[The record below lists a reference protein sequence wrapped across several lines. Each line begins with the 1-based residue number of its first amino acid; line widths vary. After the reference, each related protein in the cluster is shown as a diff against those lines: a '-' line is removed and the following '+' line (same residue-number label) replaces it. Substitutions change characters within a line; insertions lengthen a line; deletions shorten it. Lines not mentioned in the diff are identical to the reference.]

1 MDGPE
6 ILIPL
11 VLGTL
16 GILTVLIPIAG
27 LTARFAL
34 KPIVEAIARMRE
46 VQAGTT
52 GRELSVLE
60 QRVALLEQQYQ
71 ALDSSVERIDPAR
84 RDASVAALCDFLHL
98 TRRSESPPVAARVV
112 NASDSSFPN
121 WTQWSPEMSATLS
134 HHCSELM
141 QRFGYGAEPK
151 WIELVTRGKTLAE
164 SKGGG

>member
-1 MDGPE
+1 MNGPE

-46 VQAGTT
+46 AQGGTA
-52 GRELSVLE
+52 GRELNVLE

-71 ALDSSVERIDPAR
+71 TLEGSVQRMGE
-84 RDASVAALCDFLHL
+84 LKDFDRQL
-98 TRRSESPPVAARVV
+98 T
-112 NASDSSFPN
+112 
-121 WTQWSPEMSATLS
+121 
-134 HHCSELM
+134 
-141 QRFGYGAEPK
+141 
-151 WIELVTRGKTLAE
+151 
-164 SKGGG
+164 GGTTTGQP

>member
-1 MDGPE
+1 MDGPA

-46 VQAGTT
+46 VQAGAT
-52 GRELSVLE
+52 GRELGVLE

-71 ALDSSVERIDPAR
+71 ALDSSVERIAEIK
-84 RDASVAALCDFLHL
+84 DFDRQL
-98 TRRSESPPVAARVV
+98 TSG
-112 NASDSSFPN
+112 D
-121 WTQWSPEMSATLS
+121 
-134 HHCSELM
+134 
-141 QRFGYGAEPK
+141 K
-151 WIELVTRGKTLAE
+151 
-164 SKGGG
+164 

>member
-46 VQAGTT
+46 VQAGAT

-71 ALDSSVERIDPAR
+71 ALDQNVERIAEIK
-84 RDASVAALCDFLHL
+84 DFDKQL
-98 TRRSESPPVAARVV
+98 TSG
-112 NASDSSFPN
+112 N
-121 WTQWSPEMSATLS
+121 
-134 HHCSELM
+134 
-141 QRFGYGAEPK
+141 K
-151 WIELVTRGKTLAE
+151 
-164 SKGGG
+164 

>member
-46 VQAGTT
+46 VQAGAT
-52 GRELSVLE
+52 GRELSLLE
-60 QRVALLEQQYQ
+60 QRVSLLEQQYQ
-71 ALDSSVERIDPAR
+71 TLDHSVERIAEIK
-84 RDASVAALCDFLHL
+84 DFDRQL
-98 TRRSESPPVAARVV
+98 
-112 NASDSSFPN
+112 
-121 WTQWSPEMSATLS
+121 
-134 HHCSELM
+134 
-141 QRFGYGAEPK
+141 
-151 WIELVTRGKTLAE
+151 GK
-164 SKGGG
+164 

>member
-46 VQAGTT
+46 VQAGAT
-52 GRELSVLE
+52 GREMNLLE
-60 QRVALLEQQYQ
+60 QRVSLLEQQYQ
-71 ALDSSVERIDPAR
+71 TLDHTVERIAEIK
-84 RDASVAALCDFLHL
+84 DFDRQL
-98 TRRSESPPVAARVV
+98 
-112 NASDSSFPN
+112 
-121 WTQWSPEMSATLS
+121 
-134 HHCSELM
+134 
-141 QRFGYGAEPK
+141 
-151 WIELVTRGKTLAE
+151 GK
-164 SKGGG
+164 

>member
-1 MDGPE
+1 MDGAE

-46 VQAGTT
+46 VQAGST

-71 ALDSSVERIDPAR
+71 ALDQNVDRLSEMK
-84 RDASVAALCDFLHL
+84 DFDKQL
-98 TRRSESPPVAARVV
+98 TSG
-112 NASDSSFPN
+112 N
-121 WTQWSPEMSATLS
+121 
-134 HHCSELM
+134 
-141 QRFGYGAEPK
+141 K
-151 WIELVTRGKTLAE
+151 
-164 SKGGG
+164 

>member
-1 MDGPE
+1 MNGAE

-46 VQAGTT
+46 VQAGST

-71 ALDSSVERIDPAR
+71 SLDSTVERIAEVKEFDR
-84 RDASVAALCDFLHL
+84 QL
-98 TRRSESPPVAARVV
+98 T
-112 NASDSSFPN
+112 
-121 WTQWSPEMSATLS
+121 
-134 HHCSELM
+134 
-141 QRFGYGAEPK
+141 
-151 WIELVTRGKTLAE
+151 
-164 SKGGG
+164 KGQ

>member
-46 VQAGTT
+46 VQAGAT
-52 GRELSVLE
+52 GRELNVLE

-71 ALDSSVERIDPAR
+71 ALDSTVERIAEIK
-84 RDASVAALCDFLHL
+84 DFDRQL
-98 TRRSESPPVAARVV
+98 TSG
-112 NASDSSFPN
+112 D
-121 WTQWSPEMSATLS
+121 
-134 HHCSELM
+134 
-141 QRFGYGAEPK
+141 K
-151 WIELVTRGKTLAE
+151 
-164 SKGGG
+164 

>member
-1 MDGPE
+1 MNGAE

-46 VQAGTT
+46 MQAGAT
-52 GRELSVLE
+52 GRELAVLE

-71 ALDSSVERIDPAR
+71 QIDNTVERI
-84 RDASVAALCDFLHL
+84 
-98 TRRSESPPVAARVV
+98 SEVKEFDR
-112 NASDSSFPN
+112 
-121 WTQWSPEMSATLS
+121 QL
-134 HHCSELM
+134 
-141 QRFGYGAEPK
+141 
-151 WIELVTRGKTLAE
+151 GK
-164 SKGGG
+164 GPIG

>member
-46 VQAGTT
+46 VQAGAT
-52 GRELSVLE
+52 GQQVSLLE
-60 QRVALLEQQYQ
+60 QRIALLEQQYQ
-71 ALDSSVERIDPAR
+71 ALDHQVERITEVKEFER
-84 RDASVAALCDFLHL
+84 QL
-98 TRRSESPPVAARVV
+98 TTGER
-112 NASDSSFPN
+112 
-121 WTQWSPEMSATLS
+121 
-134 HHCSELM
+134 
-141 QRFGYGAEPK
+141 
-151 WIELVTRGKTLAE
+151 
-164 SKGGG
+164 

>member
-46 VQAGTT
+46 VQAGAT
-52 GRELSVLE
+52 GRELNLLE
-60 QRVALLEQQYQ
+60 QRVSLLEQQYQ
-71 ALDSSVERIDPAR
+71 TLDHSVERIAEIK
-84 RDASVAALCDFLHL
+84 DFDRQL
-98 TRRSESPPVAARVV
+98 
-112 NASDSSFPN
+112 
-121 WTQWSPEMSATLS
+121 
-134 HHCSELM
+134 
-141 QRFGYGAEPK
+141 
-151 WIELVTRGKTLAE
+151 GK
-164 SKGGG
+164 

>member
-46 VQAGTT
+46 VQAGAT
-52 GRELSVLE
+52 GRELNLLE

-71 ALDSSVERIDPAR
+71 SLDHTVERIAEIK
-84 RDASVAALCDFLHL
+84 DFDRQL
-98 TRRSESPPVAARVV
+98 TAGEKRV
-112 NASDSSFPN
+112 
-121 WTQWSPEMSATLS
+121 L
-134 HHCSELM
+134 
-141 QRFGYGAEPK
+141 
-151 WIELVTRGKTLAE
+151 
-164 SKGGG
+164 

>member
-1 MDGPE
+1 MNGPE

-46 VQAGTT
+46 VQSGTT
-52 GRELSVLE
+52 AREVNLLE

-71 ALDSSVERIDPAR
+71 ALDSQVERITE
-84 RDASVAALCDFLHL
+84 VKDFERQL
-98 TRRSESPPVAARVV
+98 
-112 NASDSSFPN
+112 SS
-121 WTQWSPEMSATLS
+121 
-134 HHCSELM
+134 
-141 QRFGYGAEPK
+141 GDK
-151 WIELVTRGKTLAE
+151 
-164 SKGGG
+164 